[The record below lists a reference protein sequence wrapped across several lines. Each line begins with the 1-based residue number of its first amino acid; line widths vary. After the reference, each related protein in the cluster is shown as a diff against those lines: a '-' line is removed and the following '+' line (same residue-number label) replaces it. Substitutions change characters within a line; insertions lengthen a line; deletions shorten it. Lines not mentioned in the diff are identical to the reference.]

1 MPKSARGFTLIELL
15 VVIVII
21 AILIA
26 LLLPAVNAAREAARK
41 STCRSNLRQIGIALN
56 SYYSA
61 RQKFPPFIINRS
73 GNPQR
78 IVDGKKEVNWLVLLL
93 PYIEEDAIY
102 QRWDRSLPASENPGR
117 SAEIA
122 VYKCPSDPN
131 STGNHCNY
139 GGGGW
144 ARGNY
149 GMNVSPCSF
158 NSSSKKEGAKSN
170 LGGIGAANYTVRMR
184 QIRDGTSKTVAVDE
198 LRVGLSP
205 SDIRGCWAMP
215 GLASGTSALFGD
227 ANRPNACGGNSDD
240 MENCEATGMAG
251 NNSKCMGCY
260 ESRSSSQMASRSSH
274 QTGVHVMMVDSSV
287 RYVSNDVDSKEGDWQ
302 EGCGSHPRGIW
313 QSLHTRA
320 GRENVKEF

>member
-1 MPKSARGFTLIELL
+1 MPKSTRGFTLIELL

-144 ARGNY
+144 ARGLRWR
-149 GMNVSPCSF
+149 GGAHGRSPCVRR
-158 NSSSKKEGAKSN
+158 
-170 LGGIGAANYTVRMR
+170 GAASGRPVHA
-184 QIRDGTSKTVAVDE
+184 DVANQTPSQGYSQFRYSRKMPHERAAASMVE
-198 LRVGLSP
+198 TPKGL
-205 SDIRGCWAMP
+205 
-215 GLASGTSALFGD
+215 
-227 ANRPNACGGNSDD
+227 
-240 MENCEATGMAG
+240 
-251 NNSKCMGCY
+251 
-260 ESRSSSQMASRSSH
+260 H
-274 QTGVHVMMVDSSV
+274 
-287 RYVSNDVDSKEGDWQ
+287 
-302 EGCGSHPRGIW
+302 
-313 QSLHTRA
+313 
-320 GRENVKEF
+320 